1 MANLS
6 LAAIGKLE
14 VSDVAGVIISGII
27 IIVFIALGFVLMRG
41 KGAFLIAGYNP
52 MPEDEKAKY
61 DVIALCKFMG
71 KMMFLFAFSMV
82 FWVLSEIL
90 EQNWLFVVGIILF
103 MGTMLFLLIYM
114 NTNNRFQHKSD

>member
-1 MANLS
+1 MTKLS
-6 LAAIGKLE
+6 LATIDKVGIE
-14 VSDVAGVIISGII
+14 GMAGVIISGII
-27 IIVFIALGFVLMRG
+27 IIVFIGLGFVLMRG
-41 KGAFLIAGYNP
+41 KGACLIAGYNT

-82 FWVLSEIL
+82 FWVFSEIL

-103 MGTMLFLLIYM
+103 IGTMLFLLIYT
-114 NTNNRFQHKSD
+114 NTKNRFKHKQD

>member
-6 LAAIGKLE
+6 LATIGKLE

-41 KGAFLIAGYNP
+41 KGAFLIAGYNT

>member
-1 MANLS
+1 MTKLS
-6 LAAIGKLE
+6 VATIDKVGVE
-14 VSDVAGVIISGII
+14 GMAGVIISGII
-27 IIVFIALGFVLMRG
+27 IIVFIALGFILMKG
-41 KGAFLIAGYNP
+41 KGAFLIAGYNT

-82 FWVLSEIL
+82 FWVFSEIL

-103 MGTMLFLLIYM
+103 IGTMLFLLIYT
-114 NTNNRFQHKSD
+114 NTKNRFKHKQD